1 MAGGLLQLVS
11 TGAQNIYLN
20 GNPSLSFFK
29 KVYKTHTN
37 FAMESMRIN
46 FDKIDIRFNDSTI
59 LTTRIDRNADLI
71 TNLYLVLTLPDIRK
85 REGHVFNFVENLGE
99 SMIEEYYLNIGGNI
113 VDRQFGEWLHIWNE
127 LSLSSNKRYGYDK
140 MIGNVPEVFRPD
152 DFNKKFANGAIQVP
166 SRKIIVPLQF
176 WFNNIPGL
184 AIPLIALQYHVI
196 EIGVRI
202 KPLKDLIL
210 ENHQKVTD
218 YSLYFES
225 EHINVSPYLECNYVF
240 LDTQE
245 RTYFAQHSLDYLI
258 ERVQRIPFYGVNTFN
273 ALDLTL
279 QHPVK
284 EIIWVIKRN
293 DTKDTNKWF
302 DFGDS
307 TDEGKKVEVLKKA
320 KITFN
325 GLDRFEAKDPQY
337 FNVIQPYQHHTVVP
351 KEGVYVYSFSL
362 FPEKFQPSGAC
373 NMSRI
378 KNIQLHL
385 ELASPLRDD
394 YKYDV
399 FVYVTS
405 YNFLRIASGM
415 AGIAFAC

>member
-1 MAGGLLQLVS
+1 
-11 TGAQNIYLN
+11 
-20 GNPSLSFFK
+20 
-29 KVYKTHTN
+29 
-37 FAMESMRIN
+37 
-46 FDKIDIRFNDSTI
+46 
-59 LTTRIDRNADLI
+59 
-71 TNLYLVLTLPDIRK
+71 
-85 REGHVFNFVENLGE
+85 
-99 SMIEEYYLNIGGNI
+99 
-113 VDRQFGEWLHIWNE
+113 
-127 LSLSSNKRYGYDK
+127 
-140 MIGNVPEVFRPD
+140 
-152 DFNKKFANGAIQVP
+152 
-166 SRKIIVPLQF
+166 
-176 WFNNIPGL
+176 
-184 AIPLIALQYHVI
+184 
-196 EIGVRI
+196 
-202 KPLKDLIL
+202 L